1 MFADPGLAMLPACK
15 DMGAKAYVG
24 VPVVV
29 ADGSFFGTLVGL
41 DTGFQEQSPEH
52 VEWLQVL
59 ARLAALEI
67 ERQDIRELVA
77 T

>member
-1 MFADPGLAMLPACK
+1 MLPACK
-15 DMGAKAYVG
+15 DMGARAYVG

-41 DTGFQEQSPEH
+41 DTGSKKQLPEH

-67 ERQDIRELVA
+67 QRQDTTEVVA
-77 T
+77 S

>member
-1 MFADPGLAMLPACK
+1 
-15 DMGAKAYVG
+15 

-41 DTGFQEQSPEH
+41 DTRSVEQSPQH

-67 ERQDIRELVA
+67 QRQEIKELVA
-77 T
+77 G